1 MTSLPEHTAGLVLDE
16 LADPPPAWSDLSLPD
31 LRSYRR
37 GLTAEEEKISY
48 WRRLVH
54 ARIDVLEAESRHER
68 PLRLEELI
76 RVLGDTGTGRART
89 ALVKV
94 RAADDLPELPVLAD
108 MWVTEIDPDDPGA
121 IAEAVSRLRAAEKTL
136 TEYRRALHLRLDAA
150 TAELIARYKEDP
162 RSALAAFSAPYSG
175 GQRVGGTR

>member
-1 MTSLPEHTAGLVLDE
+1 
-16 LADPPPAWSDLSLPD
+16 
-31 LRSYRR
+31 
-37 GLTAEEEKISY
+37 
-48 WRRLVH
+48 
-54 ARIDVLEAESRHER
+54 
-68 PLRLEELI
+68 
-76 RVLGDTGTGRART
+76 
-89 ALVKV
+89 
-94 RAADDLPELPVLAD
+94 

-136 TEYRRALHLRLDAA
+136 TEYRRALHLRLDAS

>member
-1 MTSLPEHTAGLVLDE
+1 MSSLPDHDAGLVLND
-16 LADPPPAWSDLSLPD
+16 LADPPPAWADLSLPE
-31 LRSYRR
+31 LREYRR
-37 GLTAEEEKISY
+37 RLTDEEEKISY

-108 MWVTEIDPDDPGA
+108 MWVTEIDPDDPAA
-121 IAEAVSRLRAAEKTL
+121 IAEAIRRLREAERAL
-136 TEYRRALHLRLDAA
+136 TDYRRALHQRLDAS
-150 TAELIARYKEDP
+150 TVELIARYRENP
-162 RSALAAFSAPYSG
+162 RSALAAFASPYSG
-175 GQRVGGTR
+175 AQRVGGPR